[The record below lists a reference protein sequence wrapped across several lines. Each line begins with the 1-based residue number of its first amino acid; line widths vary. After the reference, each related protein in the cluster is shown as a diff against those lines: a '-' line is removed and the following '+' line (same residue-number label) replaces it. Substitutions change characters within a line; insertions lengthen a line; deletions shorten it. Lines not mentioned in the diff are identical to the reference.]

1 MLSLVHPRRF
11 SRKRTAWVF
20 LCLPRGARTLAA
32 TKRRGPLHKRVVL
45 DEQVPAE
52 YTGLQLWEL
61 HATDAMRP
69 NRIHV
74 ETMVAERAR
83 REER

>member
-1 MLSLVHPRRF
+1 MEAVECERIWPECGERTRML
-11 SRKRTAWVF
+11 
-20 LCLPRGARTLAA
+20 
-32 TKRRGPLHKRVVL
+32 
-45 DEQVPAE
+45 Q

-61 HATDAMRP
+61 HGTDAMRP

>member
-1 MLSLVHPRRF
+1 MGGG
-11 SRKRTAWVF
+11 AF
-20 LCLPRGARTLAA
+20 LCVRMFAVSPRPLDDAQLGGFSSFA
-32 TKRRGPLHKRVVL
+32 KRRGPLHKRVVL

-74 ETMVAERAR
+74 ESMVAERAR

>member
-1 MLSLVHPRRF
+1 MGRGF
-11 SRKRTAWVF
+11 SSFA
-20 LCLPRGARTLAA
+20 
-32 TKRRGPLHKRVVL
+32 KRRGPLHKRVVL

-74 ETMVAERAR
+74 ETMVAERSR
-83 REER
+83 REDK